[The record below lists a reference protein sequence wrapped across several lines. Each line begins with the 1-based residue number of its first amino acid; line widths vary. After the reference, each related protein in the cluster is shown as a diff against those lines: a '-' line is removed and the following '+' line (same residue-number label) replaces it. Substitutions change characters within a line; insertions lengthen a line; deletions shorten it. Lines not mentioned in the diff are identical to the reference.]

1 MSKTGVD
8 GVAVFRAP
16 MRSRDVQV
24 PTGAAVE
31 RALQLALCG
40 IGGRLEPAPRTLDEA
55 IVRTDQSWGE
65 RAARRLERF
74 AAVRRGA
81 FVWTR
86 DAQAFLWL
94 GRIRGDWRYDDRA
107 AATAVDLVH
116 IRAVDWLTDP
126 IPHDQA
132 PPSVHIAFA
141 RGGRNWQRIRPPD
154 AAAISAELWERE
166 QRR

>member
-1 MSKTGVD
+1 MTGANAVS
-8 GVAVFRAP
+8 VFRAP
-16 MRSRDVQV
+16 MRSRDVEV

-31 RALQLALCG
+31 RALETAVCG
-40 IGGRLEPAPRTLDEA
+40 IGGRLDPPPRTLDEA
-55 IVRTDQSWGE
+55 ITRTDQNRGE

-74 AAVRRGA
+74 AAAPRGA

-94 GRIRGDWRYDDRA
+94 GRITGSWRYDDSAKA
-107 AATAVDLVH
+107 AEADLVH
-116 IRAVDWLTDP
+116 IRAVDWLSDP
-126 IPHDQA
+126 VPHDQA

-154 AAAISAELWERE
+154 ASAISADLWCEGE